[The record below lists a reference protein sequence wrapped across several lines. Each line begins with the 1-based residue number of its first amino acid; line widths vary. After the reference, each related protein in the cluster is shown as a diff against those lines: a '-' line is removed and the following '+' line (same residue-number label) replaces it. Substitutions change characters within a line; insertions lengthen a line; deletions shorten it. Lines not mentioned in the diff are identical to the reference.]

1 MIPRRRGYT
10 VVKVLGVVNM
20 NVGTAIGSSIGR
32 KIINGITGL
41 FFVGFVIGHLTGNF
55 LLFAGP
61 DAFNSYA
68 HFLTN
73 LFHGAGLL
81 IVEAV
86 MLLFL
91 AMHAWSGITVW
102 LNKWSARSKG
112 YSVKGHAT
120 GSRKS
125 LASTSMLYTGILL
138 LVFIVFHVA
147 QFKFGLTDPRPPA
160 DHEVII
166 NGVEIENL
174 YGRVV
179 DTFAQPFYTAIYMII
194 MAMLGTHLWHG
205 TWSAFQS
212 LGLAN
217 QHFLPTIRKIGH
229 VLAVLLAV
237 GFLALPGVIFAQN
250 DYFQEQDQAY
260 IAAAR
265 EQMAG
270 QTHSA
275 TSPVEMGE

>member
-1 MIPRRRGYT
+1 
-10 VVKVLGVVNM
+10 M
-20 NVGTAIGSSIGR
+20 NLGTAIGSSIGR
-32 KIINGITGL
+32 KIINGVTGL

-68 HFLTN
+68 YFLTS
-73 LFHGAGLL
+73 LFHGVGLL

-91 AMHAWSGITVW
+91 AMHAWSGISVW
-102 LNKWSARSKG
+102 LNKWSARGKG
-112 YSVKGHAT
+112 YSVTGHAA

-125 LASTSMLYTGILL
+125 KASTSMLWTGILL
-138 LVFIVFHVA
+138 LLFIFFHVL
-147 QFKFGLTDPRPPA
+147 QFKFGVTDPRPPEE
-160 DHEVII
+160 HEVLI
-166 NGVEIENL
+166 NGVEMENL

-179 DTFAQPFYTAIYMII
+179 DTFAQPFYTAVYMII

-217 QHFLPTIRKIGH
+217 QHYLPTIRKIGH
-229 VLAVLLAV
+229 ALAVLLAV
-237 GFLALPGVIFAQN
+237 GFLALPGVIYAQN
-250 DYFQEQDQAY
+250 DYFQNQDQAY
-260 IAAAR
+260 VAAAQ
-265 EQMAG
+265 EQAAR
-270 QTHSA
+270 QTTPLA
-275 TSPVEMGE
+275 TSPAMMGE